1 MKEVDV
7 DVRKTGSFPCAL
19 LPRGVVSAWDHNTG
33 VKVDQF
39 RLAIHIGVL
48 LMSHVYEIVEN

>member
-1 MKEVDV
+1 M